1 MKTNFW
7 RVLLAFVAAWIMAPL
22 LVSIGI
28 GLATGLGDPRP
39 GETLLDPVL
48 KMLIYG
54 LIIGIPYSLVLMVV
68 VVSPA
73 WFLLHR
79 RGVRR
84 RGFMIVGGLVGAGLG
99 LIFAAPGAFRPER
112 IDLLLL
118 VLTVLVPA
126 LAGVLCAFAIHRIAY
141 GRSPT
146 GA

>member
-7 RVLLAFVAAWIMAPL
+7 RVLLAFLAAWVLAPL
-22 LVSIGI
+22 LVAVGI

-54 LIIGIPYSLVLMVV
+54 VIIGLPYSLVLMLVV
-68 VVSPA
+68 VAPA

-79 RGVRR
+79 RRVRR
-84 RGFMIVGGLVGAGLG
+84 RGFMTVGGLVGAGLG

-118 VLTVLVPA
+118 VLTILIPA
-126 LAGVLCAFAIHRIAY
+126 AVGALCAFTIHRIAY
-141 GRSPT
+141 GRAT
-146 GA
+146 NA